1 MTILYFITFLGNSF
15 AQPDTLDSTKEHSVD
30 TIQLPTLSMLEKE
43 EKEDNKKSAKKKSK
57 ILFGASFLC

>member
-43 EKEDNKKSAKKKSK
+43 EKRRQQK
-57 ILFGASFLC
+57 ICQEKIKNSNCRNLF